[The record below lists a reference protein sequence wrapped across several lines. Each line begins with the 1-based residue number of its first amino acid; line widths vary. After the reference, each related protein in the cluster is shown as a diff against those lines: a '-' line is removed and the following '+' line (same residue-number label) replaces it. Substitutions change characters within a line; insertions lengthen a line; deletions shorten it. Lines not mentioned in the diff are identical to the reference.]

1 MSQISAGRCL
11 LSEIPASPLEIIT
24 FGSPRVGTKRYV
36 QHANVPHV
44 RWVNNNDIVTRV
56 PPSWL
61 RYKHRG
67 DRMYIGHAGKVHDRF
82 PAKQR
87 VKDQWRGFA
96 SSLKNRKIDH
106 FSDHGIAGY
115 TEAIVNAIA
124 ERG

>member
-1 MSQISAGRCL
+1 
-11 LSEIPASPLEIIT
+11 
-24 FGSPRVGTKRYV
+24 
-36 QHANVPHV
+36 
-44 RWVNNNDIVTRV
+44 
-56 PPSWL
+56 
-61 RYKHRG
+61 
-67 DRMYIGHAGKVHDRF
+67 MYIGHAGKVHDRF